1 MQDQAKFFSRLRQ
14 RNVFRIGTMYVVG
27 SWLLLQFGEIMIE
40 IMELPLWIGRAL
52 VVVLALG
59 FPFVLLLA
67 WVFDASNQ
75 GAITAN
81 GDSLAK
87 NPGKRIDT
95 AIIVVLAIALSLI
108 HI

>member
-1 MQDQAKFFSRLRQ
+1 
-14 RNVFRIGTMYVVG
+14 MYVVG

-52 VVVLALG
+52 VVILALG

-81 GDSLAK
+81 GDSPAE
-87 NPGKRIDT
+87 NPENGST
-95 AIIVVLAIALSLI
+95 QQSLLF
-108 HI
+108 